1 MFVLINSFRSL
12 IKIKRVMVSKEELR
26 KKGKEE
32 LIDILYDL
40 LIKFDKL
47 TTEVVGLRNEIK
59 YLKRLKKAIIVL
71 SHPRMIYSD

>member
-1 MFVLINSFRSL
+1 MFILLDQFRSL

-47 TTEVVGLRNEIK
+47 TTEVVVLRNEVKI
-59 YLKRLKKAIIVL
+59 LKTR
-71 SHPRMIYSD
+71 R